1 MEQFDTDTL
10 VDSKKKEDDN
20 TSTTRYLLIGIC
32 CLIVLCACYI
42 LFRYLSVPAS
52 SDSSK

>member
-1 MEQFDTDTL
+1 MEQFDTDNL
-10 VDSKKKEDDN
+10 VESYKKKDDN
-20 TSTTRYLLIGIC
+20 SSTTRYLLIGIC

-42 LFRYLSVPAS
+42 LFRYLSVPGS